1 MIPSGDFDTIFALS
15 TAGLPSAIAVMRVSG
30 PDSGTALR
38 VIAGTLPEP
47 RQASLRRLRDP
58 ADGMAIDQ
66 ALVLWFPGPDS
77 ATGEDVAVPD
87 RIDMQRARQILEEL
101 RERARELGR
110 PEIELDY
117 LDRLLRRF

>member
-1 MIPSGDFDTIFALS
+1 EALN
-15 TAGLPSAIAVMRVSG
+15 AMKNAKDRL
-30 PDSGTALR
+30 
-38 VIAGTLPEP
+38 
-47 RQASLRRLRDP
+47 LRDRKDLAVGSQGKAIERMQEGAQAM
-58 ADGMAIDQ
+58 ADKLMEGKAGRGRGQGQARTDPFGRPMPQSGMT
-66 ALVLWFPGPDS
+66 
-77 ATGEDVAVPD
+77 TGEDVAVPD